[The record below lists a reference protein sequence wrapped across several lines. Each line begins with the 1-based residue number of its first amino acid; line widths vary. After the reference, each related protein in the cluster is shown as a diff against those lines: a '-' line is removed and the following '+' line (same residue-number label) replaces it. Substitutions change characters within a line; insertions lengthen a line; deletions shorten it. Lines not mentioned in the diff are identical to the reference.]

1 MKAIVVKSENE
12 KSKLVWEEIPDIKP
26 KPDEV
31 LVDIKATAVN
41 RADLLQA
48 KGLYPPPPGESE
60 IMGLEMAGVV
70 SAVGDQ
76 VKGRKIGERVV
87 GLLSGGG
94 YAQQVAIHSQML
106 LQMPDRW
113 SFSQGAAIP
122 EVWLT
127 AFSNLFLE
135 AELKSGQ
142 TVMIH
147 AGGSGVGTAGIQMA
161 REAGAVVYVT
171 AGTAA
176 KLDRCRELGAALGV
190 NYKEQD
196 FVEEVIKEQDFVEE
210 VMAAS
215 HGRGV
220 DIILDPIGGAYLNQN
235 LDLLNEGGRL
245 VNIGLL
251 GGGTAEINLGAVLGK
266 SLRIIGTRLRSRPL
280 VQKIEITRMFADR
293 FWPMLEAGRLQPI
306 IDSVFKIEDAHSAHD
321 YVKQNKNTGKVI
333 LEVETHD

>member
-1 MKAIVVKSENE
+1 MKAIVVKSDNM
-12 KSKLVWEEIPDIKP
+12 KSRLVWEEVPDIKP
-26 KPDEV
+26 RPDEV

-48 KGLYPPPPGESE
+48 QGLYPPPPGESA
-60 IMGLEMAGVV
+60 ILGLEMAGVV
-70 SAVGDQ
+70 SALGDR
-76 VKGRKIGERVV
+76 VKGRKIGDRVI

-94 YAQQVAIHSQML
+94 YAQQAAIDSRML
-106 LQMPDRW
+106 IQLPDRW

-127 AFSNLFLE
+127 AFSNLFME
-135 AELKSGQ
+135 AGLTSGE
-142 TVMIH
+142 TVLIH

-176 KLDRCRELGAALGV
+176 KLDRCRKLGATLGV
-190 NYKEQD
+190 NYKQQD
-196 FVEEVIKEQDFVEE
+196 IVEA

-215 HGRGV
+215 QGRGV
-220 DIILDPIGGAYLNQN
+220 DVILDPVGGAYLNQN
-235 LDLLNEGGRL
+235 LTLLKENGRL

-251 GGGTAEINLGAVLGK
+251 GGASAEINLGAELGK

-280 VQKIEITRMFADR
+280 AQKIEITRMFADR
-293 FWPMLEAGRLQPI
+293 FWPMLDAGKLEPI
-306 IDSVFKIEDAHSAHD
+306 IDSVFKIEVADKAHD
-321 YVKQNKNTGKVI
+321 YVKQYKNTGKVI
-333 LEVETHD
+333 LEVGAPG